1 MSAPTVA
8 LITCLVVSSVLALI
22 FIVTREVK
30 GGWYSLATKTL
41 ASLSFAVTGIVIVG
55 VKGTWGQNWS
65 VFMVVGLIM
74 GMIGDVF
81 LDIKRNVPEK
91 EALFLNSGML
101 SFGIG
106 HVFYFLAALFYIMN
120 FTSAVLPATMG
131 IVGFA
136 IALIVVVCAKFLKL
150 NLGRFKYQSLSYL
163 AVLMYMAVMTVTA
176 AISSATEPNVFEKVP
191 YMWLFAMGM
200 CLFLLSDLLLS
211 FTYFGDKNNKK
222 MMVTMSVLNHVAYYA
237 AQLTLCSVLYYI

>member
-1 MSAPTVA
+1 MSTLTAA
-8 LITCLVVSSVLALI
+8 LIACLAVSSVFAAV

-30 GGWYSLATKTL
+30 GGWYSLVTKTL
-41 ASLSFAVTGIVIVG
+41 ASLMFVITGIVLVSI
-55 VKGTWGQNWS
+55 KGTWSQNWS
-65 VFMVVGLIM
+65 VFMVLGLIF

-81 LDIKRNVPEK
+81 LDIKRNVPER

-120 FTSAVLPATMG
+120 FTSAVVPATVG
-131 IVGFA
+131 LVGFG
-136 IALIVVVCAKFLKL
+136 IALVVVVCAKFLKL

-163 AVLMYMAVMTVTA
+163 GILMYMAVMTVTA
-176 AISSATEPNVFEKVP
+176 AISSAVEPNPARQVP
-191 YMWLFAMGM
+191 YMWLFALGM

-211 FTYFGDKNNKK
+211 FTYFGDKSNRK
-222 MMVTMSVLNHVAYYA
+222 MMVTMSVLNHIAYYA
-237 AQLTLCSVLYYI
+237 AQLTLCSVLYYV